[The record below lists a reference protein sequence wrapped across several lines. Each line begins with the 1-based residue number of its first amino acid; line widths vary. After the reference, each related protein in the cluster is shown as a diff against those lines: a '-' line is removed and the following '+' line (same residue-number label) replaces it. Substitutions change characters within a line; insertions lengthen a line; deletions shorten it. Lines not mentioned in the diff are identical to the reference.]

1 MYAMEQLVSERSRS
15 RLEQA
20 EQLRYARRARALRR
34 ARRLEHKA
42 ERRMLEARRRTADLR
57 SAGSAG
63 Y

>member
-20 EQLRYARRARALRR
+20 EQLRYARRVRALRR

-57 SAGSAG
+57 NAGSAG

>member
-1 MYAMEQLVSERSRS
+1 MYAMEKLVSERSRS
-15 RLEQA
+15 YLEQA
-20 EQLRYARRARALRR
+20 EQLRYKRRVRALRR

-57 SAGSAG
+57 GAGSAS